1 MKKVELLAPVKDKE
15 CLRSVIENG
24 ADSVY
29 MGYQRFNARMFGKNF
44 DESEFGEHIK
54 YAHENNVK
62 VYLTL
67 NTLISED
74 EICLALQMANR
85 AVKDGV
91 DGILVQDMGL
101 AAEIQ
106 KNIPD
111 ANLHASTQ
119 MSISNHYG
127 VQVLHDM
134 GFQRVVL
141 ARELNY
147 QEITAIK
154 QRCLESCNMNLM
166 EIEAFIHG
174 GLCIAYSGQCFSS
187 SYCFGSSAN
196 RGRCLM
202 TCWKGYEFKQGEKVL
217 KSGSLLRPRDL
228 EGLYGLKYLMEGEI
242 DCLKIQGRLRNSDYI
257 REIVNVYRHAIDD
270 VFEKR
275 ENENRIK
282 VYNKRLW
289 EVSPRGLTGGNLLL
303 ESDKNLIMD
312 ADVNIL
318 TDKGK
323 KMERKKD
330 FGISQN
336 KKVAVFLRDITS
348 HEDYSLL
355 REDIDWLYI
364 AYKSFLQD
372 ELKKIIHELCR
383 RYRVCIYMPPMIY
396 ERNCEIVYAKVDEIV
411 KDYAIKGIVLSNVSD
426 LTLINKY
433 GKKSLEYISG
443 NHLHIYNHFTA
454 DRLMEMGVWT
464 GTYSLELP
472 FIGCVSLKKN
482 TCLPMQQ
489 IVFGHPDLMHMK
501 YCLLSHINEC
511 VNCGR
516 CNDEKYKALELN
528 GEAEFLV
535 KIDKFQTE
543 TVLYSKKTYSADTTR
558 IIGDSLRFD
567 FLDESVLE
575 MNTIIGDVKYG
586 YFYTGDGYMNEILKG
601 EE

>member
-15 CLRSVIENG
+15 CLRAVIENG

-67 NTLISED
+67 NTLIRED

-372 ELKKIIHELCR
+372 ELKKIIHEL
-383 RYRVCIYMPPMIY
+383 VQTIPGLHL
-396 ERNCEIVYAKVDEIV
+396 YA
-411 KDYAIKGIVLSNVSD
+411 SND
-426 LTLINKY
+426 L
-433 GKKSLEYISG
+433 
-443 NHLHIYNHFTA
+443 
-454 DRLMEMGVWT
+454 
-464 GTYSLELP
+464 
-472 FIGCVSLKKN
+472 
-482 TCLPMQQ
+482 
-489 IVFGHPDLMHMK
+489 
-501 YCLLSHINEC
+501 
-511 VNCGR
+511 
-516 CNDEKYKALELN
+516 
-528 GEAEFLV
+528 
-535 KIDKFQTE
+535 
-543 TVLYSKKTYSADTTR
+543 
-558 IIGDSLRFD
+558 
-567 FLDESVLE
+567 
-575 MNTIIGDVKYG
+575 
-586 YFYTGDGYMNEILKG
+586 
-601 EE
+601 